1 MPPRATQ
8 CRRKREI
15 VEIKLA
21 SLALLHQYPK
31 PAPTTLGV
39 LNKRVAKMTRG
50 SQTAAGLVDREQKK
64 NRMKHYLRIEF
75 LFCGFYLLKQN
86 SERLK
91 RSQSCIS

>member
-1 MPPRATQ
+1 MPPRATR
-8 CRRKREI
+8 CRQKREV

-21 SLALLHQYPK
+21 SLALLYQFPK

-39 LNKRVAKMTRG
+39 LNKSVAKMTRG